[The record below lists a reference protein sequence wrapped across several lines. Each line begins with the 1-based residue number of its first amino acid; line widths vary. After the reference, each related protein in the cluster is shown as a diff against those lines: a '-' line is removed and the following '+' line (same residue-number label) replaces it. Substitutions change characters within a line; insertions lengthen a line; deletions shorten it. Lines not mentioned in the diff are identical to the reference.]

1 MCYKCLA
8 RKSEEMVVP
17 WADEICVWLLK
28 ISPQHQRCR
37 PTCLRWFPSNLHLLY
52 ITLWSDPLLLHYNAA
67 FRFPFL
73 PYPNKCWQC
82 VTFWVFVT
90 FLPAVVH
97 YSLFVSFSVLQ
108 FCIRGV
114 FAVFPS
120 PFQHS
125 GFIVRCPL
133 HCIALHCTVSHC
145 IALYCPPLLVSHLLS
160 SLDWPWGSP
169 SKFFIH

>member
-90 FLPAVVH
+90 FFTSCGTLH
-97 YSLFVSFSVLQ
+97 LICLLSLSVLQ
-108 FCIRGV
+108 FCTRGV

-133 HCIALHCTVSHC
+133 HCIALYY
-145 IALYCPPLLVSHLLS
+145 IALHCPPLLVSHLLS
-160 SLDWPWGSP
+160 SLDWPWGCP